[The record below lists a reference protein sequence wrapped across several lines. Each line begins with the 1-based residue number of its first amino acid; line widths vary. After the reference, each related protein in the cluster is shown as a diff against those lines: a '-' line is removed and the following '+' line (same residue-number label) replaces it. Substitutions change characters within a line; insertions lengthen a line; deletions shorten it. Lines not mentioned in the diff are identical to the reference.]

1 MVGMIWMVFDATN
14 KTPKMWLGRYS
25 EDILCLT

>member
-1 MVGMIWMVFDATN
+1 MVGMMWIVLEATN

-25 EDILCLT
+25 DYILCLT